1 MILIIDKKMNEV
13 NVTSSDTTP
22 SSFTASVRAEVR
34 VVSTKKPKKERITS
48 IDALRAVTLLG
59 ILLTHTRELFGWVL
73 SDVNMGVVGQVS
85 SYLIEIILSNRCNTI
100 FGILFG
106 VSFYLILRNPSYSTR
121 KFIWRCFLLMVYG
134 IFIKIFYTYDAL
146 MWYGICGMVL
156 AFFRHLSVKKL
167 WIAFVVVYSLNVAIS
182 NLFDLGQ
189 LFFGTQ
195 LTSDRYVGERSLSEI
210 LSYPVWVAVVDY
222 IKIAISSPLGTLS
235 KFLLG
240 YCIAKSGIIENLKDC
255 LKSKYLLILS
265 GLYIGL
271 SLIGIVFEMKYIKNI
286 GYLFGSL
293 CYAAIFLYIYYKTH
307 PLFRFLEPYGKLGLT
322 NYSLQGIVGV
332 ILMSTFFIPNNMSF
346 EWILLSFVIFFILQ
360 VIFSIWWLKY
370 HRYGPVEWVWRCTTA
385 LKFTSNKKQ

>member
-1 MILIIDKKMNEV
+1 MNEL
-13 NVTSSDTTP
+13 NVASSDTTP
-22 SSFTASVRAEVR
+22 SSFTASVKAEVK
-34 VVSTKKPKKERITS
+34 VEKVEKAKKERITS

-59 ILLTHTRELFGWVL
+59 ILLTHTRELFGWVI
-73 SDVNMGVVGQVS
+73 SDLNMGVIGQVS
-85 SYLIEIILSNRCNTI
+85 SYLIEVILSKRCNTI

-134 IFIKIFYTYDAL
+134 VLIKIFYTYDAL
-146 MWYGICGMVL
+146 MWYGIWGMVL
-156 AFFRHLSVKKL
+156 AFFRHLPVKKL
-167 WIAFVVVYSLNVAIS
+167 WIAFIVTYLFNLAIS
-182 NLFDLGQ
+182 NMLNLGQ

-195 LTSDRYVGERSLSEI
+195 LTSDRYVSERSLSEI
-210 LSYPVWVAVVDY
+210 LSYPAWVAALDY
-222 IKIAISSPLGTLS
+222 LKVAISSPLSTLS

-240 YCIAKSGIIENLKDC
+240 YCIAKSGIIENLRDY
-255 LKSKYLLILS
+255 LKLKYILILS
-265 GLYIGL
+265 GLYICL

-332 ILMSTFFIPNNMSF
+332 ILMSTIFIPNNMSF
-346 EWILLSFVIFFILQ
+346 EWVLLSFVIFYILQ

-370 HRYGPVEWVWRCTTA
+370 HKYGPVEWLWRCVTA
-385 LKFTSNKKQ
+385 LNFSSNRR